1 MRLNSS
7 FIGPHPAKSGYV
19 LDFFVNDNDPVDF
32 QSGSGSF
39 TVNLPD
45 FAITGVIFEGKNS
58 IFETGV
64 TLNNINPVVDAVHLT
79 CLFSGD
85 LDGVTGKAVS
95 NIRKVAVYTGVH
107 PSFQPDIINFTNRVS
122 EFNLASDL
130 AEAFALIQI
139 DASELQNRY
148 NENLFYKTIP
158 LDYLTFGEESV
169 AVSGEMFSG
178 FATNP
183 TINQTEVLISRE
195 NAKDLEFGIDDNVV
209 DIFNETTII
218 LDPNMA
224 IDFGAQF
231 RLVEA
236 QDVVVSGSGIDLLS
250 SNLSIVNDGA
260 GNPRKVTITGQAL
273 KTFEI
278 DGLLDTNSNR
288 IGFIVDET

>member
-195 NAKDLEFGIDDNVV
+195 NAKDLEFFQAEGVI
-209 DIFNETTII
+209 DIFTGTSITLKSGIPSDFYAEFRIRTNTEEISISGSGLPLVSSIDGFTVSSNAVTVPSGNELSEFAIDMLLDSSGQIEGFII
-218 LDPNMA
+218 LDA
-224 IDFGAQF
+224 
-231 RLVEA
+231 
-236 QDVVVSGSGIDLLS
+236 
-250 SNLSIVNDGA
+250 
-260 GNPRKVTITGQAL
+260 
-273 KTFEI
+273 
-278 DGLLDTNSNR
+278 
-288 IGFIVDET
+288 

>member
-1 MRLNSS
+1 MGDRLASTNIKKIDIYSGDNSS
-7 FIGPHPAKSGYV
+7 FTPDTLGLTNLVQSNSVGITTDDDFLSFKISSGEI
-19 LDFFVNDNDPVDF
+19 N
-32 QSGSGSF
+32 QR
-39 TVNLPD
+39 
-45 FAITGVIFEGKNS
+45 IE
-58 IFETGV
+58 E
-64 TLNNINPVVDAVHLT
+64 NI
-79 CLFSGD
+79 
-85 LDGVTGKAVS
+85 
-95 NIRKVAVYTGVH
+95 
-107 PSFQPDIINFTNRVS
+107 
-122 EFNLASDL
+122 
-130 AEAFALIQI
+130 
-139 DASELQNRY
+139 
-148 NENLFYKTIP
+148 FYKAIP
-158 LDYLTFGEESV
+158 SDYLTFGEASQ
-169 AVSGEMFSG
+169 AVSGIMFGG
-178 FATNP
+178 FNP
-183 TINQTEVLISRE
+183 NKFIDETEVFISRT

-278 DGLLDTNSNR
+278 EGLLDTNSNR

>member
-95 NIRKVAVYTGVH
+95 NIRKVAVYTGFH

-195 NAKDLEFGIDDNVV
+195 NAKDLEFFQAEGVI
-209 DIFNETTII
+209 DIFTGTSITLKSGIPSDFYAEFRIRTNTEEISISGSGLPLVSSIDGFTVSSNAVTVPSGNELSEFAIDMLLDSSGQIESFII
-218 LDPNMA
+218 LDA
-224 IDFGAQF
+224 
-231 RLVEA
+231 
-236 QDVVVSGSGIDLLS
+236 
-250 SNLSIVNDGA
+250 
-260 GNPRKVTITGQAL
+260 
-273 KTFEI
+273 
-278 DGLLDTNSNR
+278 
-288 IGFIVDET
+288 

>member
-130 AEAFALIQI
+130 AEAFALIQV

-158 LDYLTFGEESV
+158 LDYLTFGGESV

-178 FATNP
+178 FAANP
-183 TINQTEVLISRE
+183 TINETEVLISRE
-195 NAKDLEFGIDDNVV
+195 NAKDLEFFQAEGVI
-209 DIFNETTII
+209 DIFTGTSITLKSGIPSDFYAEFRIRTNTEEISISGSGLPLVSSINGLTVSSNAVTIPTGNQFSEFAIDMLLDSLGQIESFII
-218 LDPNMA
+218 LD
-224 IDFGAQF
+224 G
-231 RLVEA
+231 
-236 QDVVVSGSGIDLLS
+236 
-250 SNLSIVNDGA
+250 
-260 GNPRKVTITGQAL
+260 
-273 KTFEI
+273 
-278 DGLLDTNSNR
+278 
-288 IGFIVDET
+288 